1 MTDTARI
8 IALGPRGTSSVGGMQ
23 RLQILVR
30 TQCRRCGALMR
41 ADLDELVARY
51 GGSASLIDR
60 QERCR
65 MVAGDGATFYLAAPR
80 YGGPWR
86 VLLDDAALREGLT
99 ICPPAHLPLGRAAPA
114 ADIDRVMVLGQIGK
128 APGRNPV

>member
-1 MTDTARI
+1 
-8 IALGPRGTSSVGGMQ
+8 MQ

-60 QERCR
+60 PERCR
-65 MVAGDGATFYLAAPR
+65 MVACDGATFYLAAQR

-86 VLLDDAALREGLT
+86 VLLADAALLAGLT
-99 ICPPAHLPLGRAAPA
+99 ICPPAHLALGRAPPS
-114 ADIDRVMVLGQIGK
+114 ADIAGVQIGRES
-128 APGRNPV
+128 GRVRVCLYVYT